1 MRAIEPNDSQC
12 LHLDGFIVGY
22 ETFGNPAL
30 PPVLLLP
37 PWQIIHSRAWKMQVP
52 YLARYFHVIT
62 FDTAGN
68 GLGERTTNPAAFEY
82 DRIVRQIVGVL
93 DHLAI
98 ERASVIGYSRGCDY
112 AILLSATEP
121 ERVERLILVS
131 NGVSSESFQP
141 KPAIDFWERRESYEG
156 WEKRNGPYMIEHYDD
171 WLAFFFP
178 QINPEPHSTRE
189 IESQIAW
196 ANDTTPEVLVQ
207 TVPNGDLL
215 PLMPAREAVERIRC
229 PVLLIH
235 GDDDRCD
242 PIETSYD
249 LLNARPDWEMAIL
262 EGCGHGLLARHPVR
276 ANQLIHE
283 FLSQPLPADRETYRA
298 RL

>member
-1 MRAIEPNDSQC
+1 
-12 LHLDGFIVGY
+12 
-22 ETFGNPAL
+22 
-30 PPVLLLP
+30 
-37 PWQIIHSRAWKMQVP
+37 VP